1 MQVPPSLIRRLRE
14 GQAGFMERRG
24 MDNRE
29 LALYTAEEVFAQAER
44 GNVVLRGWGATC
56 LLRPVQHV
64 VRVRVTRP
72 LPLRVDWLMER
83 WAPTTASRPRPRCG
97 AATPRMPPA

>member
-1 MQVPPSLIRRLRE
+1 MPTIALTQEMGSLSIEVGQRVADLAGASHMRSEVVENVAGRMQVPPSLIRRLRE
-14 GQAGFMERRG
+14 GQAGFLERRG

-56 LLRPVQHV
+56 LLR
-64 VRVRVTRP
+64 
-72 LPLRVDWLMER
+72 
-83 WAPTTASRPRPRCG
+83 
-97 AATPRMPPA
+97 